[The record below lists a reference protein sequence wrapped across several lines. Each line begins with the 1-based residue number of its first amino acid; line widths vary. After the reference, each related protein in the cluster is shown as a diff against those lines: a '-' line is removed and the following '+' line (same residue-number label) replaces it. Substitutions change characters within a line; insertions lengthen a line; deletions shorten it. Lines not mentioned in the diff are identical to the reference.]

1 MSQIN
6 KKIAKVARKTDRK
19 IDRSPS
25 KTDHFILLTLAL
37 FLVVIVMTLLSPS
50 YAQTATDETIASL
63 TSRLTSLENLQS
75 AMVST
80 SRGAFEQMNYIF
92 TIVAAFFG
100 LFALFFAY
108 RQLRADSNRE
118 ERDQEMRS
126 LVASFQQNITT
137 ISSLIGTLEQT
148 FKYREQI
155 EEKLT
160 LITQRA
166 ANLELQNQE
175 SYALFKSNVDDLNS
189 EAVKLFD
196 STLDRNKLSFEENIK
211 RLDLFS
217 TKMNSAETARDVKSL
232 LNPICYYIR
241 GLSNITVYQY
251 DSAINDFDISSQK
264 GRAEL
269 VAPKL
274 SNYAEQDGENIQKYL
289 KEMLVLSIYFQG
301 MSYKNIEKYQESRTK
316 FQEAIS
322 RNPRHLA
329 SKTYILQVMYFDKS
343 VPFKEIETEYDTTI
357 QEFKQFET
365 EKILST
371 NELRK
376 AFSVLKINQG
386 NMYLKKI
393 IPIDFRKGYEIHE
406 NQEKALKYY
415 WEAYDYSPS
424 DLAAFSVAQA
434 MEGLGPS
441 DRRGR
446 TPADLY
452 KEVIISL
459 KRRIAEDHDR
469 LYSVML
475 YYMLAI
481 CSRKLS
487 TSPESAEVFLSQAR
501 HSLREIPSN
510 VTCFSPISK
519 IRLPRTEILKEME
532 NFEKYL

>member
-1 MSQIN
+1 MSRI
-6 KKIAKVARKTDRK
+6 IDWK
-19 IDRSPS
+19 IDKSSS
-25 KTDHFILLTLAL
+25 KTNHFILLTLAL
-37 FLVVIVMTLLSPS
+37 FLIVIVMTSLSPS
-50 YAQTATDETIASL
+50 HAQTPQSQPASDKDIASL
-63 TSRLTSLENLQS
+63 NSRLTSLENLQE

-108 RQLRADSNRE
+108 RQVKADTNRE
-118 ERDQEMRS
+118 DRDQEMRS

-137 ISSLIGTLEQT
+137 ISSLINTLEQT

-160 LITQRA
+160 MITKRA
-166 ANLELQNQE
+166 ESLEFQNKE
-175 SYALFKSNVDDLNS
+175 SDILFKSIVADLNS

-211 RLDLFS
+211 KLDMFS
-217 TKMNSAETARDVKSL
+217 AKMNRAETVRDVKPL

-241 GLSNITVYQY
+241 GLSYFTVYQY
-251 DSAINDFDISSQK
+251 DSAINDLDISFQK

-269 VAPKL
+269 VEPKL
-274 SNYAEQDGENIQKYL
+274 ANYAEQDRENIQKYL
-289 KEMLVLSIYFQG
+289 KDMLVLSSYFQG
-301 MSYKNIEKYQESRTK
+301 MSNKNIEKYQESRTK

-322 RNPRHLA
+322 RNPHHLA

-343 VPFKEIETEYDTTI
+343 VPFKEIETEYDATI

-365 EKILST
+365 EKLLST
-371 NELRK
+371 GELRK

-393 IPIDFRKGYEIHE
+393 IPVDFRKGYEIHE

-475 YYMLAI
+475 Y
-481 CSRKLS
+481 
-487 TSPESAEVFLSQAR
+487 
-501 HSLREIPSN
+501 
-510 VTCFSPISK
+510 
-519 IRLPRTEILKEME
+519 
-532 NFEKYL
+532 